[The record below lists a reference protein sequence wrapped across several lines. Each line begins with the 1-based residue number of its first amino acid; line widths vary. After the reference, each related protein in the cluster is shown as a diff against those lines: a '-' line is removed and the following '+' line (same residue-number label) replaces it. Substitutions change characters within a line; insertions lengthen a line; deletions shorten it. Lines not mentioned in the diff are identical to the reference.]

1 MLTSQAHLLPGAA
14 ELARLHA
21 AEVPQKD
28 DLCGAFCTSLAL
40 RAAGYE
46 LDQDDVAV
54 AAGTAISPTGH
65 AESLPPGQKGRRD
78 YRLDVPIEHD
88 EDRSGTAAGGLV
100 RAVPEL
106 TGGERTAV
114 PVAGPFTPETVD
126 AVMAVARAED
136 DAALVL
142 NVGTGKWWGSKPTA
156 AQVVAYLETG
166 DPDIGPDSEWSV
178 GHFVSC
184 WGTVQGRAGTLWVIA
199 DTYPALGNGAVHV
212 QPRERVAA
220 ALAREGMTPGGVLV
234 IVPSGRSDA
243 VAAALRER
251 GLRVESWD
259 NGSVDVRA

>member
-1 MLTSQAHLLPGAA
+1 MLTSEARLLPGAA

-21 AEVPQKD
+21 AAIPQRD
-28 DLCGAFCTSLAL
+28 DLCGAFCTGLAL

-46 LDQDDVAV
+46 LDQDDVAL
-54 AAGTAISPTGH
+54 AAGTTISPTGH
-65 AESLPPGQKGRRD
+65 AESLPPGQQGRRD
-78 YRLDVPIEHD
+78 YRLDIPVEQD
-88 EDRSGTAAGGLV
+88 EERSGTATGGLL

-114 PVAGPFTPETVD
+114 PVAGPFTPDTVD
-126 AVMAVARAED
+126 AVMAVAQAED

-142 NVGTGKWWGSKPTA
+142 NVGTGKWWGSKPSA

-166 DPDIGPDSEWSV
+166 DPDVGPPSEWAV

-199 DTYPALGNGAVHV
+199 DTYPALGNGAVHL
-212 QPRERVAA
+212 QPRERVAD

-234 IVPSGRSDA
+234 LVPSGRGDA
-243 VAAALRER
+243 VAAALQER
-251 GLRVESWD
+251 GLRIESWD
-259 NGSVDVRA
+259 NGSVDVHA

>member
-1 MLTSQAHLLPGAA
+1 MLASQAHLLPGTA

-21 AEVPQKD
+21 AELPQKD
-28 DLCGAFCTSLAL
+28 DFCGAFCTALAL
-40 RAAGYE
+40 QAAGYE
-46 LDQDDVAV
+46 LDQDDVAL
-54 AAGTAISPTGH
+54 AAGTTISPTGH
-65 AESLPPGQKGRRD
+65 AESLPPGQQGRRD
-78 YRLDVPIEHD
+78 YRLEIPVEQD

-100 RAVPEL
+100 RAVPDL
-106 TGGERTAV
+106 TRGERIAV

-126 AVMAVARAED
+126 AIMAVAQAED

-142 NVGTGKWWGSKPTA
+142 NVGTGKWWGSKPSA

-166 DPDIGPDSEWSV
+166 DPDVGPDAEWAV

-184 WGTVQGRAGTLWVIA
+184 WGTLRGRGGTLWVIA
-199 DTYPALGNGAVHV
+199 DTYPALGNGAVHL

-234 IVPSGRSDA
+234 LVPAARGAA
-243 VAAALRER
+243 VSAALAGH

-259 NGSVDVRA
+259 NGSLDVRT